1 MNKSLI
7 AFSLTILSLAIIG
20 CKPEVKG
27 EQGEPFNKVKGIAG
41 TWEISQF
48 LQEDVNNPINEER
61 DLSEFYLVENED
73 IIQLTFNESPRTYS
87 YTAGAGRNYFGNGGT
102 WKFDNDEYPTYLI
115 LEDPA
120 DTLTLDLGSIIRET
134 DNEMSL
140 ELPRYCLDG
149 TGGSTKTMVYK
160 FFFNRI
166 Q

>member
-1 MNKSLI
+1 MKNKVLI
-7 AFSLTILSLAIIG
+7 AVILSTSVLLSS

-27 EQGEPFNKVKGIAG
+27 ELGEPFNKVKGFTG

-48 LQEDVNNPINEER
+48 VQQDVNNPINEER

-73 IIQLTFNESPRTYS
+73 VLRLTFNESPRTYS

-102 WKFDNDEYPTYLI
+102 WKFDNDEFPSFVI

-120 DTLTLDLGSIIRET
+120 DTLTLDLGSIVKET
-134 DNEMSL
+134 DSKMSL

-149 TGGSTKTMVYK
+149 AGGSTKTMVYK

>member
-1 MNKSLI
+1 MRNK
-7 AFSLTILSLAIIG
+7 FLTIALFGSALAFTG

-27 EQGEPFNKVKGIAG
+27 ELGEPFNKVKGFTG

-48 LQEDVNNPINEER
+48 LQQDVNNPINEER

-73 IIQLTFNESPRTYS
+73 VLRLTFNESPRTYS

-102 WKFDNDEYPTYLI
+102 WKFDNDEFPSYLI

-120 DTLTLDLGSIIRET
+120 DTLTLDLGSIVKDT
-134 DNEMSL
+134 DNRMSL
-140 ELPRYCLDG
+140 ELPRYCIDG